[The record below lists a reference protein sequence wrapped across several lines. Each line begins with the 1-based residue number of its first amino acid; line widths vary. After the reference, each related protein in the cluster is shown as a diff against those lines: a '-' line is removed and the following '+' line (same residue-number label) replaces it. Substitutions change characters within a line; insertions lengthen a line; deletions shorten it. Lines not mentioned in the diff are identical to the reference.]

1 MRQHNSRLPN
11 LTSSPP
17 PFEQPTLVRRIAAH
31 RDSLPL
37 IPAERQSPPVTL
49 KVVPQG
55 RVNGVVVVTAL
66 LLARQCVTLEKVH
79 KKKK

>member
-1 MRQHNSRLPN
+1 MPKKLPPYIVPSVIYFGY
-11 LTSSPP
+11 LM
-17 PFEQPTLVRRIAAH
+17 RRIAAH

-37 IPAERQSPPVTL
+37 TTAERQSPPVIL

-66 LLARQCVTLEKVH
+66 LLARQCVTLEKVL
-79 KKKK
+79 